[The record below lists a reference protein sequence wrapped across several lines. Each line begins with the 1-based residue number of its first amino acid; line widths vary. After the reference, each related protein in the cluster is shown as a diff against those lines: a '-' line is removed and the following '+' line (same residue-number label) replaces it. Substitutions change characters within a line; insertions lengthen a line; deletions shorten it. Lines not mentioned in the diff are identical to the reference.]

1 MGSHTVVPP
10 QIEEH
15 EEPQKSIQQIID
27 EHDKNC
33 PVFYSPYAQRI
44 VRGWLQNENRF
55 RCTSTYLEG
64 QTEIKPYMR
73 ELLID
78 WLIDMNCHFSHH
90 RETLYLCVNI
100 VDRYVN
106 YTIRNQTDL
115 VVRSEYQLVGLAA
128 YYIACKY
135 EEIYFPDMN
144 ELLVRADNA
153 YTEAKVKAMELKIV
167 NTLKF
172 DLSVPTTNKF
182 LHRFLR
188 VGFGLS
194 KHILYY
200 MFIIVLLFHYKE

>member
-1 MGSHTVVPP
+1 MGSNAVIPP
-10 QIEEH
+10 QIEER
-15 EEPQKSIQQIID
+15 EEPHKSIQQIID
-27 EHDKNC
+27 EHDKSC

-44 VRGWLQNENRF
+44 VRSWLQNEDRF
-55 RCTSTYLEG
+55 RCKSTYLDG

-73 ELLID
+73 EQLID

-90 RETLYLCVNI
+90 RETLY
-100 VDRYVN
+100 RYVN

-144 ELLVRADNA
+144 ELLIRADNA
-153 YTEAKVKAMELKIV
+153 YTEVKVKTMELKIV

-172 DLSVPTTNKF
+172 DLSVPTTNKV

-188 VGFGLS
+188 VGFVGFQYVFIL
-194 KHILYY
+194 HIHNSPLIS
-200 MFIIVLLFHYKE
+200 FQRIS